1 MSIKD
6 NLCSYKMFLTACQWD
21 REDWTGPELLFS
33 QNRLTPVNTGSDS
46 RLRCQD
52 RKHVLDQFSI
62 NQHSRVKF
70 FYIYSLCPSVSQPK
84 TCVTLLTI
92 FFSFFAGNTICQSWE
107 LYLRRGD
114 SFSLGFRICSVI
126 AWRNEIVSLNLEDDI
141 YVFFSY
147 PSVTVIF
154 CS

>member
-1 MSIKD
+1 M
-6 NLCSYKMFLTACQWD
+6 LLTACQWD

-33 QNRLTPVNTGSDS
+33 QNGFTPVNTGSDS
-46 RLRCQD
+46 RLGCQD
-52 RKHVLDQFSI
+52 RKCVLDQFSI
-62 NQHSRVKF
+62 NQNSRVKF
-70 FYIYSLCPSVSQPK
+70 FTYIVFVSQFPSRR
-84 TCVTLLTI
+84 LLTI
-92 FFSFFAGNTICQSWE
+92 FFFFPFFAGNTICQGWE

-114 SFSLGFRICSVI
+114 SFSLGFRTCSVI

-147 PSVTVIF
+147 PSPTVIV